1 MKNQCLSAP
10 GFESAKLV
18 WPFVVL
24 GDASRL
30 MPWSEQL
37 IHREFDALFRR
48 EETLDGFL
56 VAAEC
61 VVPLV
66 VDLWDVSRPQA

>member
-1 MKNQCLSAP
+1 MRNQCLSAP
-10 GFESAKLV
+10 RFESAKLV

-48 EETLDGFL
+48 
-56 VAAEC
+56 
-61 VVPLV
+61 
-66 VDLWDVSRPQA
+66 